1 MGKGL
6 DIYLTSDEMSHLFR
20 KGLKTM
26 IDEVSGGDK
35 FVVLKP
41 DEVDIKVTKNT
52 HEIDDADYDQIVQVG
67 IVKIL
72 IPRKFSPDHQKNHYL
87 NVCIAN
93 ILIIYLMGLRKCM
106 YAQYSPYAYL
116 IVHYSHIRVFVA
128 FCDIDRYN
136 GKYFTR

>member
-1 MGKGL
+1 MEATENKDL
-6 DIYLTSDEMSHLFR
+6 SLTINGIEPDEMSHLFR

-41 DEVDIKVTKNT
+41 DEVGIKVTKNT

-72 IPRKFSPDHQKNHYL
+72 MEHFDLEISNVWSPDDNE
-87 NVCIAN
+87 
-93 ILIIYLMGLRKCM
+93 
-106 YAQYSPYAYL
+106 
-116 IVHYSHIRVFVA
+116 
-128 FCDIDRYN
+128 
-136 GKYFTR
+136 

>member
-1 MGKGL
+1 MS
-6 DIYLTSDEMSHLFR
+6 DIEVTENKDLSLTIQGIEPDEMSHLFR

-72 IPRKFSPDHQKNHYL
+72 MEHFDLEISNVWSPDDNE
-87 NVCIAN
+87 
-93 ILIIYLMGLRKCM
+93 
-106 YAQYSPYAYL
+106 
-116 IVHYSHIRVFVA
+116 
-128 FCDIDRYN
+128 
-136 GKYFTR
+136 